1 MKTVWLNTL
10 AWIAAI
16 LAAMTLAVATPT
28 ESSVMGRLP
37 SLMVTRFDQQAM
49 PLQAGLSADRTLALI
64 GFDRSHRADIES
76 WIKGL
81 CLTRSDAIPWVRMPV
96 LNDPGDAA
104 GRQAIEERLRTR
116 YANDPT
122 RASVMPV
129 ITDRAA
135 FSRAA
140 GLSST
145 DKAYAV
151 VINRHGEVLAR
162 VEGEYNPEKAQTLR
176 ATLEDVNPL
185 YGF

>member
-1 MKTVWLNTL
+1 MKPVWLNTL
-10 AWIAAI
+10 AWLVAI

-28 ESSVMGRLP
+28 VSSVMGRLP
-37 SLMVTRFDQQAM
+37 ALTVTRLDQQPM

-64 GFDRSHRADIES
+64 GFSKDHRGDIDS

-81 CLTRSDAIPWVRMPV
+81 GLTRSDAISWVRMPV
-96 LNDPGDAA
+96 ITDPGDAA

-140 GLSST
+140 GLAST

-151 VINRHGEVLAR
+151 VINRQGEVLAR

-176 ATLEDVNPL
+176 ATLFDDGP

>member
-28 ESSVMGRLP
+28 TSSVMGHLP
-37 SLMVTRFDQQAM
+37 SLMVTRLDQQTM
-49 PLQAGLSADRTLALI
+49 PLQAGFSADRTLALI
-64 GFDRSHRADIES
+64 GFHGSHRADIES

-81 CLTRSDAIPWVRMPV
+81 CLTRSNAIPWVRMPV

-104 GRQAIEERLRTR
+104 GRQAIEDRLRAR
-116 YANDPT
+116 YADDPS
-122 RASVMPV
+122 RASILPV

-135 FSRAA
+135 FTRAA
-140 GLSST
+140 GLAST
-145 DKAYAV
+145 DKVYAV
-151 VINRHGEVLAR
+151 VVNRQGEVLAR
-162 VEGEYNPEKAQTLR
+162 VEGEYNPEKAQMLR
-176 ATLEDVNPL
+176 EALADEGV